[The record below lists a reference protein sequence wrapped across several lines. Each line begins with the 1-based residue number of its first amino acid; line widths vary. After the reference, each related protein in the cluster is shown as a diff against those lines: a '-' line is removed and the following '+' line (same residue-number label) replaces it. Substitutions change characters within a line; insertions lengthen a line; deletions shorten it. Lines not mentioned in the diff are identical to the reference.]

1 MTHPECDV
9 GVLVELGQI
18 DGELPEELEEHPGRH
33 LRRDGD
39 EEVGDGLPLHVGQH
53 LALAH
58 PVEHRQTP
66 FKHDL
71 VTTDFAEFDF
81 PVDRVEGG
89 LEERA
94 VAVGVGVVAA
104 VLGQEG
110 DDGVA
115 DVAVQ
120 SQAHV
125 RLPLGLDQK
134 NGSKVGNVPHMGA
147 TTTPHPLEHGGDPEV
162 GEEGLL
168 EQPEE
173 EVPVLDA
180 VDPLQEEG
188 HALLVPGDQ
197 PGGAVGAALRG
208 VLQGRN
214 SVQMTNFAKA
224 LWSKLSHLVA
234 LMTRLAKVDQCWQIF
249 VANLGMELSV

>member
-1 MTHPECDV
+1 M
-9 GVLVELGQI
+9 
-18 DGELPEELEEHPGRH
+18 
-33 LRRDGD
+33 
-39 EEVGDGLPLHVGQH
+39 
-53 LALAH
+53 
-58 PVEHRQTP
+58 
-66 FKHDL
+66 
-71 VTTDFAEFDF
+71 
-81 PVDRVEGG
+81 
-89 LEERA
+89 
-94 VAVGVGVVAA
+94 AVGVGVVAA
-104 VLGQEG
+104 ILGQEG

-120 SQAHV
+120 RQAHV
-125 RLPLGLDQK
+125 GLPLGLDQK
-134 NGSKVGNVPHMGA
+134 IRSKVGGKLQHVGA
-147 TTTPHPLEHGGDPEV
+147 TTPHPLEHGGDPEV

-214 SVQMTNFAKA
+214 SIHLTNFCKA
-224 LWSKLSHLVA
+224 LVIWLL
-234 LMTRLAKVDQCWQIF
+234 
-249 VANLGMELSV
+249 